1 MNFENNNLL
10 AIYLNEFNFNY
21 LIKGAK
27 KYKCKSILKF
37 LKFKKVKTYTK
48 DIKQDYDLDPWV
60 QSVSINTGKSSKKHK
75 ILKLGQHIEKNV
87 NQIWDVLS
95 QKKISCS
102 IYGTMNSRLKKNK
115 YINFYLPDPWNF
127 RDKTWP
133 KNLMGLYFLP
143 NYYAKNYLKFSYI
156 KFFYYSINFFISLIS
171 NSKIFSLLND
181 LVFALKIMLKMGVKN
196 YILFFLYDLI
206 ILNIFSHNNQ
216 KKKSSFSI
224 IFLNSIAHYQHNNWD
239 EKESEKYFFLFSDKI
254 FSNILKL
261 KKNYKS
267 IILFNGFT
275 QRKIKSQYLLR
286 PKDPKKFISNFI
298 KFQSLEQDMTN
309 GGFIFFKNIQQANT
323 GIKILNELYCKNK
336 KIFEIKKFNKTT
348 IYYKVNLKS
357 LKIINES
364 DLKDDLTF
372 DRYLIDD
379 LKIKK
384 KIIKKN
390 DISYYFIKEIKF
402 LKTTG
407 VHIPEGIILHENFY
421 SLNKL
426 RKIENHTLFNHILK
440 HFINIKI

>member
-1 MNFENNNLL
+1 M
-10 AIYLNEFNFNY
+10 
-21 LIKGAK
+21 
-27 KYKCKSILKF
+27 
-37 LKFKKVKTYTK
+37 
-48 DIKQDYDLDPWV
+48 
-60 QSVSINTGKSSKKHK
+60 
-75 ILKLGQHIEKNV
+75 
-87 NQIWDVLS
+87 
-95 QKKISCS
+95 
-102 IYGTMNSRLKKNK
+102 
-115 YINFYLPDPWNF
+115 
-127 RDKTWP
+127 
-133 KNLMGLYFLP
+133 
-143 NYYAKNYLKFSYI
+143 
-156 KFFYYSINFFISLIS
+156 
-171 NSKIFSLLND
+171 
-181 LVFALKIMLKMGVKN
+181 
-196 YILFFLYDLI
+196 
-206 ILNIFSHNNQ
+206 
-216 KKKSSFSI
+216 
-224 IFLNSIAHYQHNNWD
+224 
-239 EKESEKYFFLFSDKI
+239 
-254 FSNILKL
+254 
-261 KKNYKS
+261 
-267 IILFNGFT
+267 
-275 QRKIKSQYLLR
+275 R